1 MNKIGHTR
9 KKSDPLGKDF
19 LPRKEMDTMLDLT
32 SLREQVYHYIR
43 GEMHNG
49 NLLQG
54 SYINVK
60 EMSQQLGISK
70 TPLRD
75 AIIQLECEGFV
86 SILPRRGVLVN
97 KLTLADI
104 KNSVEIVG
112 ALEAAAIVSAFDK
125 LGLAHIEEMEHLNSA
140 MITEI
145 NNENF
150 ERYYELNITFH
161 DIFLNL
167 SGNKELR
174 RIVMP
179 IKQRLYDFP
188 RRAYIKEWELAH
200 SDEHVQFIEFIKR
213 GKRDE
218 AASLWRNSHW
228 SFTVHEKFIRQFYPF
243 DQERPAAE
251 NF

>member
-1 MNKIGHTR
+1 
-9 KKSDPLGKDF
+9 
-19 LPRKEMDTMLDLT
+19 MLDLT
-32 SLREQVYHYIR
+32 SLREQVYRYIR
-43 GEMHNG
+43 AEMHNG
-49 NLLQG
+49 NLLPG
-54 SYINVK
+54 SYINTK
-60 EMSQQLGISK
+60 EMSQKLGISK

-97 KLTLADI
+97 KLTLEDI

-125 LGLAHIEEMEHLNSA
+125 LGYSHIEEMERQNSDL
-140 MITEI
+140 ITAI
-145 NNENF
+145 NNEDF
-150 ERYYELNITFH
+150 DRYYELNIAFH

-179 IKQRLYDFP
+179 FKQRLYDFP
-188 RRAYIKEWELAH
+188 RRSYIKEWELINCG
-200 SDEHVQFIEFIKR
+200 EHAQFIEFIRR
-213 GKRDE
+213 GERDN

-228 SFTVHEKFIRQFYPF
+228 SFTVHEKYIRQFYLLG
-243 DQERPAAE
+243 QKHLKAE
-251 NF
+251 NSRRQKIATL

>member
-1 MNKIGHTR
+1 
-9 KKSDPLGKDF
+9 
-19 LPRKEMDTMLDLT
+19 MLDLT

-49 NLLQG
+49 NLLPG
-54 SYINVK
+54 SFINAK

-97 KLTLADI
+97 KLTLEDI
-104 KNSVEIVG
+104 KNSIEIVG

-125 LGLAHIEEMEHLNSA
+125 LGLSHIKEMERINSA
-140 MITEI
+140 LITAI
-145 NNENF
+145 NNEDF
-150 ERYYELNITFH
+150 DRYYELNIAFH

-174 RIVMP
+174 IIVMP
-179 IKQRLYDFP
+179 FKQRLYDFP
-188 RRAYIKEWELAH
+188 RRTYIKEWELINCG
-200 SDEHVQFIEFIKR
+200 EHAQFIEFIR
-213 GKRDE
+213 NGERDN
-218 AASLWRNSHW
+218 AVSLWRNSHW
-228 SFTVHEKFIRQFYPF
+228 SFTVHEKFIRQFYLLG
-243 DQERPAAE
+243 QKHLKAE
-251 NF
+251 NSRRQKLAAR

>member
-1 MNKIGHTR
+1 
-9 KKSDPLGKDF
+9 
-19 LPRKEMDTMLDLT
+19 MLDLT
-32 SLREQVYHYIR
+32 SLREQVYRYIR
-43 GEMHNG
+43 AEMHNG
-49 NLLQG
+49 NLLPG
-54 SYINVK
+54 SHINAK
-60 EMSQQLGISK
+60 EMSQKLGISK

-97 KLTLADI
+97 KLTLEDI

-125 LGLAHIEEMEHLNSA
+125 LGYSHIEEMERQNSDL
-140 MITEI
+140 ITAI
-145 NNENF
+145 NNEDF
-150 ERYYELNITFH
+150 DRYYELNIAFH

-179 IKQRLYDFP
+179 FKQRLYDFP
-188 RRAYIKEWELAH
+188 RRSYIKEWELINCG
-200 SDEHVQFIEFIKR
+200 EHAQFIEFIRR
-213 GKRDE
+213 GERDN

-228 SFTVHEKFIRQFYPF
+228 SFTVHEKFIRQFYLLG
-243 DQERPAAE
+243 QKHLKAE
-251 NF
+251 NSRRQKIATL

>member
-1 MNKIGHTR
+1 
-9 KKSDPLGKDF
+9 
-19 LPRKEMDTMLDLT
+19 MLDLT
-32 SLREQVYHYIR
+32 SLREQVYRYIR
-43 GEMHNG
+43 AEMHNG
-49 NLLQG
+49 NLLPG
-54 SYINVK
+54 SYINAK
-60 EMSQQLGISK
+60 EMSQKLGISK

-97 KLTLADI
+97 KLTLEDI

-125 LGLAHIEEMEHLNSA
+125 LGYSHIEEMERQNSDL
-140 MITEI
+140 ITAI
-145 NNENF
+145 NNEDF
-150 ERYYELNITFH
+150 DRYYELNIAFH

-179 IKQRLYDFP
+179 FKQRLYDFP
-188 RRAYIKEWELAH
+188 RRSYIKEWELINCG
-200 SDEHVQFIEFIKR
+200 EHAQFIEFIRR
-213 GKRDE
+213 GERDN

-228 SFTVHEKFIRQFYPF
+228 SFTVHEKFIRQFYLLG
-243 DQERPAAE
+243 QKHLKAE
-251 NF
+251 NSRRQKIATL

>member
-1 MNKIGHTR
+1 
-9 KKSDPLGKDF
+9 
-19 LPRKEMDTMLDLT
+19 MLDLT

-49 NLLQG
+49 NLLPG
-54 SYINVK
+54 SFINTK

-97 KLTLADI
+97 KLTLKDI

-125 LGLAHIEEMEHLNSA
+125 LGLSHIEEMERLNA
-140 MITEI
+140 DMITEI
-145 NNENF
+145 NHEDF
-150 ERYYELNITFH
+150 TRYYELNITFH

-167 SGNKELR
+167 SENKELR

-188 RRAYIKEWELAH
+188 RRAYIRKWELINC
-200 SDEHVQFIEFIKR
+200 DEHAQFIEFIRR
-213 GKRDE
+213 GERDN

-228 SFTVHEKFIRQFYPF
+228 SFTFHEKFIRQFYLLA
-243 DQERPAAE
+243 QEHFAAE
-251 NF
+251 LAHRK